1 MWMHKCTAAKDGI
14 TGRLFGTEDQKWNFC
29 SLVLLVLLL
38 VLQHDSNEKT
48 CKLVCLV
55 FFPSLIQK
63 RRIFSV
69 VHY

>member
-1 MWMHKCTAAKDGI
+1 MDAQVHSCQ
-14 TGRLFGTEDQKWNFC
+14 RWNYREIVWDRSSEMEFLQ
-29 SLVLLVLLL
+29 SGFVGLLL
-38 VLQHDSNEKT
+38 VLQDDSNEKT

-69 VHY
+69 VRY